1 MNAPLESL
9 LERTRS
15 IAAAIDA
22 ATARIVPAWPLDRLI
37 AVNPY
42 EGHADTPIAEA
53 QARLRRLGGT
63 SLTMPRAW
71 YREQWLAGRL
81 TCADLQAAAEHWLDE
96 AAVTAGAGATTL
108 APNVEALLDALLDA
122 LERAG
127 RDDTHPSPRLP
138 LATTLAEGP
147 YLPGQPV
154 RWAELV
160 VHQVSQH
167 CAAWFDDGQAAW
179 RPDSRSG
186 LYASWCERMAFDRT
200 LPSSAGRS
208 SVNACAT
215 ALPSDPQAVVAAVAD
230 LLCIADTDLEEWC
243 EALLLDVGG
252 WSAACAWRRRYTPA
266 SSTGDPME
274 DLLGIRAAWEWLLL
288 HDDPALAGRLRTA
301 RRRALEADVS
311 ASTRRDRIDWLLQSA
326 VEHAYSRTLCGA
338 LARPADHPRQ
348 PVNGTTAAA
357 AGEAPAVQALFC
369 IDVRSEPFRRALEST
384 APGIRTYGFAGF
396 FGVPVAHVPLGTEVP
411 SPRVPGLLEASAC
424 ATQTLG
430 GAQGGHAGGDA
441 GAADARLTML
451 RRSRLQ
457 RQRRWATLRS
467 AAASAF
473 GFVEALGL
481 SYAGKL
487 LKDSLPSIARAKRWE
502 DHGLRADEA
511 TRLRLRLAV
520 VPGSAALPVDGC
532 MAGSDGHGPARG
544 DTQTEAGA
552 HPAGADLAARI
563 LSVLGA
569 IGLKPPLAPLVLI
582 AGHGSQTRNN
592 PHAASLDCGAC
603 GGHTGEVNARLLAGL
618 LNDRPLRAE
627 LAKRGIAIPEGT
639 LFIAGLHNTTTDEVT
654 LFEDV
659 EVPPSHV
666 EAVAELARHLH
677 EAGDA
682 ARAARAP
689 SLSPDLAAAGP
700 VRLLRELRTRAN
712 DWAQTRPEWGLA
724 GNAAFIAAPRART
737 AGLDLQG
744 RAFLHDYHWADDP
757 DLAVLELI
765 MTAPLVVANWINL
778 QYYAS
783 TVDPVRYGCGNKLL
797 HNVVG
802 GHVGVFEGNGG
813 DLRIGL
819 PWQSVHDGEHFQ
831 HVPLRLHAFIEA
843 PADAIG
849 TILGR
854 HARLRAL
861 VEHGWLHL
869 FRLPEVGGLPQR
881 YLCGTW
887 VTAAAV
893 PTAG

>member
-1 MNAPLESL
+1 MNAPFESL
-9 LERTRS
+9 LDRTRS

-42 EGHADTPIAEA
+42 EGHADKPIAEA

-63 SLTMPRAW
+63 SLTMPRTW

-81 TCADLQAAAEHWLDE
+81 TCADLQAAVERWRDE
-96 AAVTAGAGATTL
+96 AGTTAGGGV
-108 APNVEALLDALLDA
+108 APPPPRAEALLDAVLDA
-122 LERAG
+122 LEREG
-127 RDDTHPSPRLP
+127 LDDTPATNPRLP
-138 LATTLAEGP
+138 LATTLAQGP

-154 RWAELV
+154 CWTELV
-160 VHQVSQH
+160 VHQISQH
-167 CAAWFDDGQAAW
+167 CAAWFDDGQSAW
-179 RPDSRSG
+179 RSHGHAG
-186 LYASWCERMAFDRT
+186 LFASWRERISFDRT
-200 LPSSAGRS
+200 LPSGAGPAS
-208 SVNACAT
+208 LHACASD
-215 ALPSDPQAVVAAVAD
+215 LPSDPQAVVAAVAD
-230 LLCIADTDLEEWC
+230 LLCIADADLEEWC

-252 WSAACAWRRRYTPA
+252 WAAACAWRRRYPA
-266 SSTGDPME
+266 APSASHGGCAHATDPLE
-274 DLLGIRAAWEWLLL
+274 DLLGIRAGWEWLLL
-288 HDDPALAGRLRTA
+288 QDDRTLAGRLRAA
-301 RRRALEADVS
+301 RRDTRTAAEL
-311 ASTRRDRIDWLLQSA
+311 ASPEQDRIDWLLQSA
-326 VEHAYSRTLCGA
+326 VVYAYSRPLCAALSRRAA
-338 LARPADHPRQ
+338 LAVPS
-348 PVNGTTAAA
+348 AASA
-357 AGEAPAVQALFC
+357 PAGETPAVQALFC

-384 APGIRTYGFAGF
+384 APGVRTYGFAGF

-411 SPRVPGLLEASAC
+411 SPRVPGLLAASVC
-424 ATQTLG
+424 ATQTLAAPG
-430 GAQGGHAGGDA
+430 GRAIDE
-441 GAADARLTML
+441 DARLSML

-457 RQRRWATLRS
+457 GQRRWAAVRG

-473 GFVEALGL
+473 GFVEAIGL

-487 LKDSLPSIARAKRWE
+487 LKDSLPSTAAATRWE
-502 DHGLRADEA
+502 DHGLHANETA
-511 TRLRLRLAV
+511 RLRLRLAV
-520 VPGSAALPVDGC
+520 PADGGAPPVDGC
-532 MAGSDGHGPARG
+532 TNG
-544 DTQTEAGA
+544 TEANIDERA
-552 HPAGADLAARI
+552 SLQPAGADLAERI
-563 LSVLGA
+563 LSVLAA
-569 IGLKPPLAPLVLI
+569 IGLKPPFAPLVLI
-582 AGHGSQTRNN
+582 AGHGSHTRNN

-618 LNDRPLRAE
+618 LNDRPLRAD
-627 LAKRGIAIPEGT
+627 LAKRGVALPEGT

-666 EAVAELARHLH
+666 EAVAELACHLH
-677 EAGDA
+677 EAGNA

-819 PWQSVHDGEHFQ
+819 PWQSVHDGEHFR

-869 FRLPEVGGLPQR
+869 FRLPEAGGLPQR
-881 YLCGTW
+881 YLRGTW
-887 VTAAAV
+887 VPAATV

>member
-1 MNAPLESL
+1 MNAPFESL
-9 LERTRS
+9 LDRTRS

-42 EGHADTPIAEA
+42 EGHADKPIAEA
-53 QARLRRLGGT
+53 QVRLRRLGGT
-63 SLTMPRAW
+63 SLTMPRTW
-71 YREQWLAGRL
+71 YREEWLAGRI
-81 TCADLQAAAEHWLDE
+81 TCADLQAAVERWQDE
-96 AAVTAGAGATTL
+96 AGSTAGDGAAAL
-108 APNVEALLDALLDA
+108 PPRADALLDALLDA
-122 LERAG
+122 LEPAG
-127 RDDTHPSPRLP
+127 MDDAPATSPRLP
-138 LATTLAEGP
+138 LATTLAAGP
-147 YLPGQPV
+147 CLPGQPV
-154 RWAELV
+154 CWTDLV

-167 CAAWFDDGQAAW
+167 CAAWFDDGQSAW
-179 RPDSRSG
+179 RSRGHAG
-186 LYASWCERMAFDRT
+186 LFASWCERIAFDRT
-200 LPSSAGRS
+200 LPSGAGPAS
-208 SVNACAT
+208 LHACAT
-215 ALPSDPQAVVAAVAD
+215 DLPSDPQAVVSAVAER
-230 LLCIADTDLEEWC
+230 LCIADADLEEWC

-252 WSAACAWRRRYTPA
+252 WAAACAWRRRYPAA
-266 SSTGDPME
+266 SSAGDAGDAPAADPME
-274 DLLGIRAAWEWLLL
+274 DLIGIRAGWEWLLL
-288 HDDPALAGRLRTA
+288 QDDPTLAGRLRMAMRDARTA
-301 RRRALEADVS
+301 DELAS
-311 ASTRRDRIDWLLQSA
+311 AQQDRIDWLLQSA
-326 VEHAYSRTLCGA
+326 VEHAYSRPLCAA
-338 LARPADHPRQ
+338 LARSTAPAVPSAHADE
-348 PVNGTTAAA
+348 TL
-357 AGEAPAVQALFC
+357 AVQALFC

-396 FGVPVAHVPLGTEVP
+396 FGVPVAHVPLGTGVP
-411 SPRVPGLLEASAC
+411 SPRVPGLLAASVC
-424 ATQTLG
+424 ATQTLAMPG
-430 GAQGGHAGGDA
+430 YRAIDE
-441 GAADARLTML
+441 DARLARL
-451 RRSRLQ
+451 RRLRLQ
-457 RQRRWATLRS
+457 GQRRWATVRG

-473 GFVEALGL
+473 GFVEAIGL

-487 LKDSLPSIARAKRWE
+487 LKDSLPSTARATRWE
-502 DHGLRADEA
+502 DHGLHADEA
-511 TRLRLRLAV
+511 ARLRLRLAV
-520 VPGSAALPVDGC
+520 PADGAAPPVEGC
-532 MAGSDGHGPARG
+532 TTGTDA
-544 DTQTEAGA
+544 QTDELD
-552 HPAGADLAARI
+552 HVQPAGAELAARI
-563 LSVLGA
+563 LSVLAA

-627 LAKRGIAIPEGT
+627 LANRGVAIPEGT

-654 LFEDV
+654 LFEDI

-666 EAVAELARHLH
+666 EAVAGLARHLRA
-677 EAGDA
+677 AGDA
-682 ARAARAP
+682 ARAARAS
-689 SLSPDLAAAGP
+689 SLSPDLVAADP
-700 VRLLRELRTRAN
+700 VRLLRELRIRAN

-757 DLAVLELI
+757 DLKVLELI
-765 MTAPLVVANWINL
+765 MTAPLLVANWINL

-802 GHVGVFEGNGG
+802 GHIGVFEGNGG

-819 PWQSVHDGEHFQ
+819 PLQSVHDGERFR
-831 HVPLRLHAFIEA
+831 HVPLRLHAFIAA

-869 FRLPEVGGLPQR
+869 FRLPEAGGLPQR
-881 YLCGTW
+881 YLRGTW
-887 VTAAAV
+887 GPAA
-893 PTAG
+893 TDRTTG

>member
-1 MNAPLESL
+1 MNAPFESL
-9 LERTRS
+9 LDRTRS

-42 EGHADTPIAEA
+42 EGHADKPIAEA

-63 SLTMPRAW
+63 SLTMPRTW
-71 YREQWLAGRL
+71 YREEWLAGRL
-81 TCADLQAAAEHWLDE
+81 TCADLQAAIERWKGEAGSSAADG
-96 AAVTAGAGATTL
+96 AAVQPPRA
-108 APNVEALLDALLDA
+108 EALLDALLDA

-127 RDDTHPSPRLP
+127 MDDTPATSPRLP
-138 LATTLAEGP
+138 LATTLAAGP
-147 YLPGQPV
+147 CLPGQPV
-154 RWAELV
+154 CWTDLV
-160 VHQVSQH
+160 VHQVGQH
-167 CAAWFDDGQAAW
+167 CAAWFDDGQSAW
-179 RPDSRSG
+179 RSRGHAG
-186 LYASWCERMAFDRT
+186 LFASWCERIAFDRT
-200 LPSSAGRS
+200 LPSGAGPAS
-208 SVNACAT
+208 LHACAVD
-215 ALPSDPQAVVAAVAD
+215 LPSDPQAVVSAVAER
-230 LLCIADTDLEEWC
+230 LCIADADLEEWC

-252 WSAACAWRRRYTPA
+252 WAAACAWRRRYPAA
-266 SSTGDPME
+266 SSAGDAGDTPGADPME
-274 DLLGIRAAWEWLLL
+274 DLLGIRAGWEWLLL
-288 HDDPALAGRLRTA
+288 QDDTTLAGRLRMAMRDARTA
-301 RRRALEADVS
+301 DDLAS
-311 ASTRRDRIDWLLQSA
+311 ARQDRIDWLLQSA
-326 VEHAYSRTLCGA
+326 VEHAYSRPLCAA
-338 LARPADHPRQ
+338 LARSTAPAEPSAHADE
-348 PVNGTTAAA
+348 T
-357 AGEAPAVQALFC
+357 PAVQALFC

-396 FGVPVAHVPLGTEVP
+396 FGVPVAHVPLGTGVP
-411 SPRVPGLLEASAC
+411 SPRVPGLLAASAC
-424 ATQTLG
+424 ATQTL
-430 GAQGGHAGGDA
+430 
-441 GAADARLTML
+441 AAPGYRAIDEDVRLARLRQL
-451 RRSRLQ
+451 RLQ
-457 RQRRWATLRS
+457 GQRRWATVRG

-473 GFVEALGL
+473 GFVEAIGL

-487 LKDSLPSIARAKRWE
+487 LKDSLPSTARATRWE
-502 DHGLRADEA
+502 DHGLHPDEA
-511 TRLRLRLAV
+511 ARLRLRLAV
-520 VPGSAALPVDGC
+520 PADGAASPFEGC
-532 MAGSDGHGPARG
+532 TTG
-544 DTQTEAGA
+544 TEAQIDEVA
-552 HPAGADLAARI
+552 HEQPAGAELAARI
-563 LSVLGA
+563 LSVLAA
-569 IGLKPPLAPLVLI
+569 IGLKPPFAPLVLI

-618 LNDRPLRAE
+618 LNDRRLRAE
-627 LAKRGIAIPEGT
+627 LANRGIAIPEGT

-666 EAVAELARHLH
+666 EAVAGLARHLRA
-677 EAGDA
+677 AGDA

-689 SLSPDLAAAGP
+689 SLSPDLAAADP
-700 VRLLRELRTRAN
+700 VRLLRELRIRAN

-802 GHVGVFEGNGG
+802 GHIGVFEGNGG

-819 PWQSVHDGEHFQ
+819 PLQSVHDGERFR

-843 PADAIG
+843 PAGAIG

-869 FRLPEVGGLPQR
+869 FRLPEAGGLPQR
-881 YLCGTW
+881 YLHGTW
-887 VTAAAV
+887 APAAV
-893 PTAG
+893 APTAG

>member
-1 MNAPLESL
+1 MNAPFESL
-9 LERTRS
+9 LDRTRS

-42 EGHADTPIAEA
+42 EGHADKPIAEA

-63 SLTMPRAW
+63 SLTMPRTW
-71 YREQWLAGRL
+71 YREEWLAGRL
-81 TCADLQAAAEHWLDE
+81 TCADLQAAIERWQDE
-96 AAVTAGAGATTL
+96 VGSSAGNGAAVQPPRA
-108 APNVEALLDALLDA
+108 EALLDALLDA

-127 RDDTHPSPRLP
+127 MDDTPATSPRLP
-138 LATTLAEGP
+138 LATTLAAGP
-147 YLPGQPV
+147 CLPGQPV
-154 RWAELV
+154 CWTDLV

-167 CAAWFDDGQAAW
+167 CAAWFDDGQSAW
-179 RPDSRSG
+179 RSRGHAG
-186 LYASWCERMAFDRT
+186 LFASWCERIAFDRT
-200 LPSSAGRS
+200 LPSGAGPAS
-208 SVNACAT
+208 LHACAGD
-215 ALPSDPQAVVAAVAD
+215 LPSDPQAVVSAVAER
-230 LLCIADTDLEEWC
+230 LCIADADLEEWC

-252 WSAACAWRRRYTPA
+252 WAAACAWRRRYPAA
-266 SSTGDPME
+266 SSAGDAGDAPGADPME
-274 DLLGIRAAWEWLLL
+274 DLLGIRAGWEWLLL
-288 HDDPALAGRLRTA
+288 QDDPTLAGRLRMAMRDARTA
-301 RRRALEADVS
+301 DELAS
-311 ASTRRDRIDWLLQSA
+311 AQQDRIDWLLQSA
-326 VEHAYSRTLCGA
+326 VEHAYSRPLCAA
-338 LARPADHPRQ
+338 LARSTAPAEPSAHAHE
-348 PVNGTTAAA
+348 T
-357 AGEAPAVQALFC
+357 PAVQALFC

-396 FGVPVAHVPLGTEVP
+396 FGVPVAHVPLGTGMP
-411 SPRVPGLLEASAC
+411 SPRVPGLLAASAC
-424 ATQTLG
+424 ATQTL
-430 GAQGGHAGGDA
+430 
-441 GAADARLTML
+441 AAPGYRAIGEDVRLARLRQL
-451 RRSRLQ
+451 RLQ
-457 RQRRWATLRS
+457 GQRRWATVRG

-473 GFVEALGL
+473 GFVEAIGL

-487 LKDSLPSIARAKRWE
+487 LKDSLPSTVRATRWE
-502 DHGLRADEA
+502 DHGLHADEA
-511 TRLRLRLAV
+511 ARLRLRLAV
-520 VPGSAALPVDGC
+520 PADGAASPVEGC
-532 MAGSDGHGPARG
+532 TTG
-544 DTQTEAGA
+544 TEAQIDEVA
-552 HPAGADLAARI
+552 HEQPAGAELAARI
-563 LSVLGA
+563 LSVLAA
-569 IGLKPPLAPLVLI
+569 IGLRPPLAPLVLI

-618 LNDRPLRAE
+618 LNDRRLRAE
-627 LAKRGIAIPEGT
+627 LANRGIAIPEGT

-666 EAVAELARHLH
+666 EAVTGLARHLRA
-677 EAGDA
+677 AGDA

-689 SLSPDLAAAGP
+689 SLSPDLAAADP
-700 VRLLRELRTRAN
+700 VRLLRELRIRAN

-802 GHVGVFEGNGG
+802 GHIGVFEGNGG

-819 PWQSVHDGEHFQ
+819 PLQSVHDGERFR

-843 PADAIG
+843 PAGAIG

-869 FRLPEVGGLPQR
+869 FRLPEAGGLPQR
-881 YLCGTW
+881 YLHGTW
-887 VTAAAV
+887 APAAV
-893 PTAG
+893 APTAG

>member
-1 MNAPLESL
+1 MNAPFESL
-9 LERTRS
+9 LDRTRS

-42 EGHADTPIAEA
+42 EGHADKPIAEA
-53 QARLRRLGGT
+53 QARLRWLGGT
-63 SLTMPRAW
+63 TLTMPRTW

-81 TCADLQAAAEHWLDE
+81 TCADLQAAVERWRDE
-96 AAVTAGAGATTL
+96 AGATAGDGV
-108 APNVEALLDALLDA
+108 APPPLRAEALLDAVLDA

-127 RDDTHPSPRLP
+127 MDDTPATNPRLP
-138 LATTLAEGP
+138 LATTLAQGP

-154 RWAELV
+154 CWTELV

-167 CAAWFDDGQAAW
+167 CAAWFDDGQSVW
-179 RPDSRSG
+179 RSHNHAG
-186 LYASWCERMAFDRT
+186 LFASWRERVAFDRM
-200 LPSSAGRS
+200 LPSGAGPASLHASAS
-208 SVNACAT
+208 D
-215 ALPSDPQAVVAAVAD
+215 LPSDPQAVVAAVAD
-230 LLCIADTDLEEWC
+230 LLCIADADLEEWC

-252 WSAACAWRRRYTPA
+252 WAAACAWRRRYPTAP
-266 SSTGDPME
+266 STGDGGCAHAADPME
-274 DLLGIRAAWEWLLL
+274 DLLGIRAGWEWLLL
-288 HDDPALAGRLRTA
+288 QDDRTLAGRLRAA
-301 RRRALEADVS
+301 RRDTRTADELAS
-311 ASTRRDRIDWLLQSA
+311 AQQDRIDWLLQSA
-326 VEHAYSRTLCGA
+326 VEHAYSRPLCAA
-338 LARPADHPRQ
+338 LSRRAAFAVPS
-348 PVNGTTAAA
+348 AAA
-357 AGEAPAVQALFC
+357 APEGEPPSVQALFC

-411 SPRVPGLLEASAC
+411 SPRVPGLLAASVC
-424 ATQTLG
+424 ATQTL
-430 GAQGGHAGGDA
+430 
-441 GAADARLTML
+441 AAPGCRAIEEDTRLAML

-457 RQRRWATLRS
+457 GQRRWATVRGV
-467 AAASAF
+467 AASAF
-473 GFVEALGL
+473 GFVEAIGL

-487 LKDSLPSIARAKRWE
+487 LKDSLPSTARATRWE
-502 DHGLRADEA
+502 DHGLHADETA
-511 TRLRLRLAV
+511 RLRLRLAV
-520 VPGSAALPVDGC
+520 PADGGAPPVEGC
-532 MAGSDGHGPARG
+532 TNS
-544 DTQTEAGA
+544 TGA
-552 HPAGADLAARI
+552 HIDDVANVQPAGADLAERI
-563 LSVLGA
+563 LSVLAA
-569 IGLKPPLAPLVLI
+569 IGLKPPFAPLVLI

-618 LNDRPLRAE
+618 LNDRPLRAD
-627 LAKRGIAIPEGT
+627 LAKRGVALPEGT

-677 EAGDA
+677 KAGDA
-682 ARAARAP
+682 ARGARAP

-757 DLAVLELI
+757 DLTVLELI

-819 PWQSVHDGEHFQ
+819 PWQSVHDGELFR

-843 PADAIG
+843 PAGAIG
-849 TILGR
+849 TILSR

-869 FRLPEVGGLPQR
+869 FRLPEAGGLPQR
-881 YLCGTW
+881 YLHGTW
-887 VTAAAV
+887 VPAAAV
-893 PTAG
+893 PTPG